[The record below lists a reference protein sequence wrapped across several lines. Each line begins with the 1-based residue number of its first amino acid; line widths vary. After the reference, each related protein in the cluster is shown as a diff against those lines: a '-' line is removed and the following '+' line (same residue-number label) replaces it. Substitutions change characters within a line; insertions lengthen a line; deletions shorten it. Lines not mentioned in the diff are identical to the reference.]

1 MREFILLTWRKYAK
15 GYFNF
20 GVGGDQQCGD
30 SADGVKAVTSD
41 PVDIYVEPASIKQAG
56 NKMKIWELHNYD
68 SLQELNGKRV
78 LSLKTQTE
86 YDCEKER
93 FRSLAGVGY
102 ARKMGEGDVRFTDN
116 EPDKWAP
123 VVPGTIG
130 EES

>member
-1 MREFILLTWRKYAK
+1 MRKAISILALVVISSAA
-15 GYFNF
+15 
-20 GVGGDQQCGD
+20 
-30 SADGVKAVTSD
+30 SADWVKAVTSD

-130 EES
+130 EEVWKLVCGEQQS